1 MRFIL
6 GLLTT
11 FFVPTVIILGSGLLL
26 IEGIFYGSRI
36 PSKEVKQKATAVA
49 NEYIKTNLNEKVE
62 LVDVWI
68 GFEPYI
74 YKVRYKTTEEPVF
87 EFTVYM
93 SPEYD
98 KLSDDYEKKY
108 KLALEKQQ
116 TAAEAEWTNRKEAR

>member
-1 MRFIL
+1 MKFIL
-6 GLLTT
+6 ALLAT
-11 FFVPTVIILGSGLLL
+11 FFVPTVIILGAFLIS

-49 NEYIKTNLNEKVE
+49 NEYVKTNLNEKVE

-98 KLSDDYEKKY
+98 KLSDDYEKEY

>member
-1 MRFIL
+1 MKYIL
-6 GLLTT
+6 GLLAT
-11 FFVPTVIILGSGLLL
+11 FFVPTVIILGTGLLL

-49 NEYIKTNLNEKVE
+49 NEYVKTNLNEKVE

-98 KLSDDYEKKY
+98 KLSDDYEKEY

>member
-1 MRFIL
+1 MKFIL
-6 GLLTT
+6 ALLAT

-98 KLSDDYEKKY
+98 KLSDDYEKEY
-108 KLALEKQQ
+108 RLALEKQQ
-116 TAAEAEWTNRKEAR
+116 AAAES

>member
-1 MRFIL
+1 MKFIL
-6 GLLTT
+6 GLLAT

-98 KLSDDYEKKY
+98 KLSDDYEKEY

>member
-1 MRFIL
+1 MKFIL
-6 GLLTT
+6 ALLAT

-98 KLSDDYEKKY
+98 KLSDDYEKEY
-108 KLALEKQQ
+108 RLALEKQQ
-116 TAAEAEWTNRKEAR
+116 AAAEAEWTNRKEAR

>member
-11 FFVPTVIILGSGLLL
+11 FFVPIAIILGSGVLL
-26 IEGIFYGSRI
+26 IEGIFVGLHF
-36 PSKEVKQKATAVA
+36 PSKEIETKATEVA
-49 NEYIKTNLNEKVE
+49 NEYIKTNLNENVE
-62 LVDVWI
+62 WVNVRI
-68 GFEPYI
+68 GLEPYK
-74 YKVRYKTTEEPVF
+74 YKVQYRTTEEPIF

-98 KLSDDYEKKY
+98 KLSDDYEKEY

>member
-6 GLLTT
+6 GLLAT
-11 FFVPTVIILGSGLLL
+11 FFVPIAIILGSGLLL

-98 KLSDDYEKKY
+98 KLSDDYEKEY

>member
-1 MRFIL
+1 MKYIL
-6 GLLTT
+6 GLLAT
-11 FFVPTVIILGSGLLL
+11 FFVPTVIILGSGVLL

-49 NEYIKTNLNEKVE
+49 NEYVKTNLNEKVE

-98 KLSDDYEKKY
+98 KLSDDYEKEY